1 MKKLLPALV
10 LSVFLLTSC
19 AGKSSLPPDI
29 GTSADSAAPE
39 PVTAL
44 TDSSEKTSASDE
56 EKTLADKI
64 HTQDEWLEIMEN
76 EPKSEDIQELYPD
89 KTVLTW
95 VYDGVSELNHGKSN
109 ILEINEYL
117 DSLGC
122 EFAVYF
128 KALPHDNEMYYTDM
142 LQRDIESGEE
152 YDIIFSGLSEA
163 GQEDSSYRRSVK
175 RNIFTPL
182 DDYLADT
189 PSGKKLYSLM
199 PEKYWDTLR
208 IDGSIYGADGAFSSL
223 KSVSG
228 FLYDSELVQKYGYD
242 ILKSPLEQP
251 DILHKIK
258 DNEGCDVIAMFN
270 DLYADGSY
278 IDDPSVTFGV
288 YFDSAQMQA
297 KCILDNEDYIA
308 QARVIYELNKEG
320 LVTKLGEGFF
330 KDSCIIFK
338 NTSQVIYPEGTVY
351 ETEYLSTGDYQNV
364 IPSFGAPTINK
375 AGTATGICSA
385 SKHKDLAFE
394 LLALAQTDPYLNN
407 LLTYGI
413 EGQSYIKNG
422 DKVDGMF
429 GADILRFANRAI
441 CYPTNRELPNQAEL
455 LIDTFNSAKLSPIF
469 GLEFTLGGLD
479 KQEKAVYDVLRG
491 FADEIFYSTDSFDDI
506 VSEYRQK
513 LYDAGIQD
521 IIDEANLQYKEWE
534 EQQ

>member
-1 MKKLLPALV
+1 MKKRLPALI

-19 AGKSSLPPDI
+19 AGKSSLPPDV
-29 GTSADSAAPE
+29 GTSADYAAPE
-39 PVTAL
+39 PVISL
-44 TDSSEKTSASDE
+44 PDSCNESTSSKE
-56 EKTLADKI
+56 TQPLADKI
-64 HTQDEWLEIMEN
+64 HTQEEWLEILEN
-76 EPKSEDIQELYPD
+76 EPKPEDIQNLYPD

-128 KALPHDNEMYYTDM
+128 KVLPRDNEMYYTDM
-142 LQRDIESGEE
+142 LQRDIKSGEE
-152 YDIIFSGLSEA
+152 YDIVFSGLSEV

-182 DDYLADT
+182 DDYLAKT
-189 PSGKKLYSLM
+189 QLGKKLYSLM

-208 IDGSIYGADGAFSSL
+208 INGSIYGVDGAFSSL
-223 KSVSG
+223 KSGLG
-228 FLYDSELVQKYGYD
+228 FLYDSGLVQKYGYD
-242 ILKSPLEQP
+242 VLKSPLDQP

-258 DNEGCDVIAMFN
+258 DNESCDIIAMFN
-270 DLYADGSY
+270 DLYVDGSY
-278 IDDPSVTFGV
+278 IEDPSVTFGV
-288 YFDSAQMQA
+288 YFDSEQKQA

-308 QARVIYELNKEG
+308 HTRMIYELNKEG
-320 LVTKLGEGFF
+320 LVTKLGEGFY
-330 KDSCIIFK
+330 KDSCFMFK
-338 NTSQVIYPEGTVY
+338 NTSQVMYPEGTVY
-351 ETEYLSTGDYQNV
+351 ETEYLSTGNYQNV

-385 SKHKDLAFE
+385 SKHKDKAFE

-413 EGQSYIKNG
+413 EGHDYIKIG
-422 DKVDGMF
+422 KRVDGMF
-429 GADILRFANRAI
+429 RADILRFANRAI

-455 LIDTFNSAKLSPIF
+455 LIDTFNNAELSPIF
-469 GLEFTLGGLD
+469 GLEFTLGSLD
-479 KQEKAVYDVLRG
+479 EQEKAVYEVLRG

-506 VSEYRQK
+506 VSEYRRK
-513 LYDAGIQD
+513 FYDAGIQD
-521 IIDEANLQYKEWE
+521 IIDEANRQYKEWE